1 MNRFE
6 TQQLVN
12 LANEQRKTNE
22 LLQRLIEIME
32 PKRRAKP
39 KADDDG

>member
-32 PKRRAKP
+32 PKRRSKP

>member
-39 KADDDG
+39 KAGDDG